1 MTFVHHSAFKI
12 SSSVCRVAHW
22 LGLVVQ
28 NGVSH
33 WKVAYGSRV
42 CRIKEQEVL
51 KLLLHRCYWSVVT
64 SVRKLLTSWW
74 GTKQEDGRLR
84 RYSDSRVQ
92 HVMTR

>member
-1 MTFVHHSAFKI
+1 MTFVHDSAFKI

-28 NGVSH
+28 NSVSH

-51 KLLLHRCYWSVVT
+51 ELLLHGCCGSVVT
-64 SVRKLLTSWW
+64 SLGKLLAS
-74 GTKQEDGRLR
+74 
-84 RYSDSRVQ
+84 
-92 HVMTR
+92 